1 MNQSNYV
8 HENAYDYDYDYS
20 PTNNTIYGTISLQMD
35 TVSALRVILPVVNII
50 IFLLGVCG
58 NGIVIW
64 ISGVMM
70 KKSVNTT
77 WYLSLAFSDFVF
89 CVCLP
94 FTIASMATSDWPF
107 GLFMCKFT
115 SFVKM
120 LSMFSSI
127 FLLVL
132 ISVDRCVSVVFPVWS
147 QNHRTVK
154 AASALVT
161 SAWGISVVLSVPSAI
176 LRKIKTHNGKA
187 ICLINYG
194 AGYINQTVGLS
205 RFVCGFVIPFLII
218 TICYSIIVVKLK
230 SNRMTKSSKPFKVM
244 SALIAT
250 FFVCWFPYHVFILL
264 EFNNKKHHPDI
275 LKTGLMVS
283 SALASANRSL
293 NPFLYAFIQKDFKK
307 MCRGSF
313 LSKIEHALGD
323 DTHTTSKGH
332 TLVKCPID
340 F

>member
-1 MNQSNYV
+1 MGDFEFYDHAYEFENYTY
-8 HENAYDYDYDYS
+8 ENTVEEVVFGS
-20 PTNNTIYGTISLQMD
+20 HKSCFMEGSCVTLLVVTI
-35 TVSALRVILPVVNII
+35 V

-64 ISGVMM
+64 ISGLKM

-77 WYLSLAFSDFVF
+77 WYLSLAVSDFVF

-94 FTIASMATSDWPF
+94 FTVVYMAASDWPF

-115 SFVKM
+115 SFVM
-120 LSMFSSI
+120 LLNMFSSI

-132 ISVDRCVSVVFPVWS
+132 ISADRCVSVVFPVWS

-154 AASALVT
+154 AASALVM

-176 LRKIKTHNGKA
+176 SREIKTQNGKT

-194 AGYINQTVGLS
+194 AGYIHQTVGLS
-205 RFVCGFVIPFLII
+205 QFVCGFVIPFLII

-264 EFNNKKHHPDI
+264 EFNNKNITQIFPK
-275 LKTGLMVS
+275 LGS
-283 SALASANRSL
+283 W
-293 NPFLYAFIQKDFKK
+293 FLQ
-307 MCRGSF
+307 
-313 LSKIEHALGD
+313 LLQVQ
-323 DTHTTSKGH
+323 T
-332 TLVKCPID
+332 VP
-340 F
+340 